1 MKELLGKQK
10 QVNIGISKDVWQTL
24 RREVAQGV
32 FNGLLYFCLAM
43 AIGQYIVGFIKG
55 LLK

>member
-1 MKELLGKQK
+1 MKELLGKHEQLD
-10 QVNIGISKDVWQTL
+10 VCVSKDVWRTL
-24 RREVAQGV
+24 RREVALGV

-55 LLK
+55 LL